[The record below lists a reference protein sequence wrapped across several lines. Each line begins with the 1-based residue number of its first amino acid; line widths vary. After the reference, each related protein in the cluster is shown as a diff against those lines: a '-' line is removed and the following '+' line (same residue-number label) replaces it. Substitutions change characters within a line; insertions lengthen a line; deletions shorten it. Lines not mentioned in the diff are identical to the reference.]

1 MSENYAPPFSM
12 TEKITNLIIEIGE
25 LVGSISTFESLNPN
39 PVLRRE
45 SRIKTIHSSLAIEQ
59 NMFLI

>member
-1 MSENYAPPFSM
+1 M

-45 SRIKTIHSSLAIEQ
+45 SRIKIIHSSLAIEQ